1 MKIGHFL
8 LLTAALL
15 AGCGKETAK
24 TAAPNAGDPALVAP
38 GPDLLAQLKL
48 AGQAE
53 ARGTASDDG
62 GGVG

>member
-1 MKIGHFL
+1 MKKALFL

-48 AGQAE
+48 ATVTTQSVAE
-53 ARGTASDDG
+53 TLR
-62 GGVG
+62 